1 MNYECC
7 SFASC
12 SFNGRYVYKIGGIS
26 DDNSISSII
35 EVYDQIEGEWTV
47 VNPILEAN
55 EMPMPLASN
64 AAVQI
69 TQSEI
74 MVLGGY
80 NQLNIGQKQTFIIRV
95 DTTGTYIKDINTYP
109 LPFAEGFWNNT
120 PIIQNKLVFVL
131 QNVSQ
136 GQDQCLENYR
146 KILVFDGIGWK
157 CLNN

>member
-1 MNYECC
+1 
-7 SFASC
+7 
-12 SFNGRYVYKIGGIS
+12 
-26 DDNSISSII
+26 
-35 EVYDQIEGEWTV
+35 
-47 VNPILEAN
+47 
-55 EMPMPLASN
+55 MPMPLASN

-80 NQLNIGQKQTFIIRV
+80 NELNIGQKQTFIIRV

-136 GQDQCLENYR
+136 GQD
-146 KILVFDGIGWK
+146 
-157 CLNN
+157 